1 MYFNRLLTD
10 YQEGTG
16 SFLSIQS
23 MMIRSVTRRQTRRH
37 FVRNSINRQGRRRA
51 YKRKVRAC
59 WRRLY
64 CREIVISITYSECVF
79 VALGIQH
86 AKRICCII
94 LSSVAC
100 LPPLYFSTLPHRRHD
115 FWGKKLSSTKC
126 VFWFY
131 QPILSET
138 FLILI
143 RTEWGIVINVHRSSC
158 TVPLFLSDFNLLA
171 PELFF
176 LILAHSI
183 QGVTGGMCET
193 SGECFLG
200 QTIPI

>member
-1 MYFNRLLTD
+1 LQSYATYNISTLSKIFIVTDMYFNRLLTD

-86 AKRICCII
+86 EMRMLPVVI
-94 LSSVAC
+94 SV
-100 LPPLYFSTLPHRRHD
+100 LP
-115 FWGKKLSSTKC
+115 
-126 VFWFY
+126 
-131 QPILSET
+131 
-138 FLILI
+138 
-143 RTEWGIVINVHRSSC
+143 SC
-158 TVPLFLSDFNLLA
+158 TV
-171 PELFF
+171 FF
-176 LILAHSI
+176 H
-183 QGVTGGMCET
+183 VT
-193 SGECFLG
+193 
-200 QTIPI
+200 